1 VARVLDL
8 LSIRPATLP
17 ALTSAA
23 ASADTQTMDVSAYA
37 AMQVQAM
44 VLGSARQYV
53 EQLQASPLPASAPPA
68 QHADAILQLSAAAQ
82 SLLTR

>member
-1 VARVLDL
+1 MEIA
-8 LSIRPATLP
+8 
-17 ALTSAA
+17 
-23 ASADTQTMDVSAYA
+23 AYA

-53 EQLQASPLPASAPPA
+53 EQAQADPVPASAPA
-68 QHADAILQLSAAAQ
+68 TEHASAILELSAAAQ

>member
-1 VARVLDL
+1 M
-8 LSIRPATLP
+8 P
-17 ALTSAA
+17 AA
-23 ASADTQTMDVSAYA
+23 ARADTHSMQIAAYA

-53 EQLQASPLPASAPPA
+53 EQSQANPVPASAPA
-68 QHADAILQLSAAAQ
+68 SEHADAILELSAAAQ

>member
-1 VARVLDL
+1 ME
-8 LSIRPATLP
+8 I
-17 ALTSAA
+17 AA
-23 ASADTQTMDVSAYA
+23 FA

-53 EQLQASPLPASAPPA
+53 EQAQADPVPASAPA
-68 QHADAILQLSAAAQ
+68 TEHASAILELSAAAQ